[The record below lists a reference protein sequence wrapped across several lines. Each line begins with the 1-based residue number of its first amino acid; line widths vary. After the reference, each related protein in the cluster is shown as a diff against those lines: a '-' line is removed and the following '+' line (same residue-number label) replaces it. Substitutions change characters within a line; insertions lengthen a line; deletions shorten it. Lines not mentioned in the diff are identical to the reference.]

1 MKAII
6 LCAGKGT
13 RLRPLTFSNAKHL
26 IPVANKPVL
35 IYGIEAIVEA
45 GVREI
50 GIIVGESREAIREA
64 VGDGSTWGARVT
76 YIEQRDPRGLAHAVW
91 VARDFLGDEPFIM
104 YLGDN
109 LLKEGLREFAE
120 TFRRNRPHALILLYK
135 VPNPEQFGIAVL
147 HDGKIARVVEKP
159 RPAPTNLAIVGAY
172 IFDRNVFDSIARIR
186 PSRRNELEITD
197 AIQDLIER
205 GLTVEPHIVRG
216 WWKDTGKPEDIL
228 EANRFILEDIQPGVF
243 GKIDANSQIEGKVVV
258 GQGAE
263 IVNSVI
269 RGPAIIGE
277 GSLIANSFV
286 GPFTSIGKN
295 VRIEGSEIEHSVVME
310 ESVIQHVEG
319 RIDSSLIGRNVA
331 ITRNARRPQV
341 FRFVL
346 GDNSISEL
354 T

>member
-35 IYGIEAIVEA
+35 VYGVEAIVDA

-50 GIIVGESREAIREA
+50 GIIVGETREAIREA
-64 VGDGSTWGARVT
+64 VGDGSAWGARIT
-76 YIEQRDPRGLAHAVW
+76 YIEQREPRGLAHAAA
-91 VARDFLGDEPFIM
+91 VAREFIGDEPFIM

-109 LLKEGLREFAE
+109 LLKEGLREFVE
-120 TFRRNRPHALILLYK
+120 TFRRNRPNALILLYE

-147 HDGKIARVVEKP
+147 KDGKIARVMEKP
-159 RPAPTNLAIVGAY
+159 KPAPTNLAIVGAY
-172 IFDRNVFDSIARIR
+172 IFDKNVFDSIAQLR
-186 PSRRNELEITD
+186 PSRRDELEITD

-205 GLTVEPHIVRG
+205 GLTVEPHMVRG

-228 EANRFILEDIQPGVF
+228 EANRFILEDIEPRVL
-243 GKIDANSQIEGKVVV
+243 GKVDKNSQIEGKVVI

-263 IVNSVI
+263 VVNSLI

-277 GSLIANSFV
+277 GSVIFSSFV
-286 GPFTSIGKN
+286 GPFTSIGRN

-310 ESVIQHVEG
+310 ECVIQDVEG
-319 RIDSSLIGRNVA
+319 RIDSSLLGRNVV
-331 ITRNARRPQV
+331 ITRSVRRPKV

-346 GDNSISEL
+346 GDNSITDL